1 MMNIIQMPLPVI
13 FHSLV
18 HLILIALEMMEGE
31 FPSRLFVSNLFNPF
45 IFFPCQHTTTNER
58 NIRGFARPSFLC
70 SSNSRKTKVKDE
82 KVIFITFTSISS
94 LSLSFRFFYHPRLL
108 LVLIG
113 IFILPSIY
121 TLFITLSLVFF
132 SSLALSLT
140 LQSKSIDRLQ
150 EIFRLKF
157 TVTIHKGIRGI

>member
-94 LSLSFRFFYHPRLL
+94 LSLLSFFLSSSIA
-108 LVLIG
+108 IG
-113 IFILPSIY
+113 INRYFHSSVNIY
-121 TLFITLSLVFF
+121 TLHYSLSRVFF
-132 SSLALSLT
+132 FTSSLSYFT
-140 LQSKSIDRLQ
+140 EQEHRSIARD
-150 EIFRLKF
+150 ISS
-157 TVTIHKGIRGI
+157 